1 MDNMIFSHYE
11 DKDGNPVT
19 AIEHDIELYACYGI
33 EIKDIDGLKKVND
46 APNAN
51 YVLTNDIT
59 IGMSAMYIGFI
70 DTIEWESLGS
80 SSIDGFSGKFNGN
93 GHIIRFN
100 ASVDKLDNFGLFSKV
115 SGMVYNLY
123 VASAFDY
130 QGTLTKEAVVGTFAR
145 EVTASGRI
153 IDCGSGQTISLS
165 VITNKKIT
173 IGGSIGV
180 NYGLIDGFFS
190 SMNGT
195 ILLENNSLSYV
206 GSAIG
211 ANYGTVKNATQTGRN
226 GNIAIALPRSPETY
240 IGNLIGYNDGL
251 LENSF
256 VDRAM
261 HLSFMDGSNR
271 YLTDKVT
278 VSGIVG
284 LNNVL
289 INECTFYNNASYYQ
303 IGNITIGHDSYL
315 VSLDYYKAM
324 QLERISVYLYEE
336 TTQGPMYN
344 LKYIIYMDE
353 NTTKRGYDYY
363 EEYTYSEFAK
373 AYPVIYNKIKGI
385 DTIVSYDN
393 VTKNLPNGKTNNI
406 SIVDEVGTGNITA
419 LASSCNYDEIKWN
432 YLRRLYATNYNKW

>member
-1 MDNMIFSHYE
+1 MDNMVFSHYE

-33 EIKDIDGLKKVND
+33 EIKDIKGLKAVNK

-59 IGMSAMYIGFI
+59 IGMSAMHIGSI
-70 DTIEWESLGS
+70 DKIEWESLGN

-100 ASVDKLDNFGLFSKV
+100 ASAETLENFGLFSKI

-123 VASAFDY
+123 VAAAFDY
-130 QGTLTKEAVVGTFAR
+130 QGTLTKEAVLGTFAR
-145 EVTASGRI
+145 EVMPTGRV
-153 IDCGSGQTISLS
+153 IDCGSCQTINLS
-165 VITNKKIT
+165 TITNKKIT

-180 NYGLIDGFFS
+180 NYGLIDGFLS

-195 ILLENNSLSYV
+195 ILLENNSLSYI
-206 GSAIG
+206 GSVIG
-211 ANYGTVKNATQTGRN
+211 ANYGIVRNTTQTGRN
-226 GNIAIALPRSPETY
+226 GNIAIVLPRSPETY
-240 IGNLIGYNDGL
+240 IGNLIGFNDGL

-256 VDRAM
+256 VERAVNI
-261 HLSFMDGSNR
+261 SFTDETNR

-284 LNNVL
+284 LNNGL
-289 INECTFYNNASYYQ
+289 INMCTFYNEDFHYNT
-303 IGNITIGHDSYL
+303 NITIDQDLYL
-315 VSLDYYKAM
+315 VALDYNKAI
-324 QLERISVYLYEE
+324 QLEMISVYLWEE
-336 TTQGPMYN
+336 TTQGPMYI

-353 NTTKRGYDYY
+353 NTIKDESDYW

-373 AYPVIYNKIKGI
+373 AYPNIYNKIKGI
-385 DTIVSYDN
+385 DTIVSYNN
-393 VTKNLPNGKTNNI
+393 VTNNLPNGKINNI
-406 SIVDEVGTGNITA
+406 SIVDAVGTGNITA
-419 LASSCNYDEIKWN
+419 LVSSCNYNEIKWS
-432 YLRRLYATNYNKW
+432 YLRRLYATNYNKF

>member
-1 MDNMIFSHYE
+1 
-11 DKDGNPVT
+11 
-19 AIEHDIELYACYGI
+19 
-33 EIKDIDGLKKVND
+33 
-46 APNAN
+46 
-51 YVLTNDIT
+51 
-59 IGMSAMYIGFI
+59 MYIGFI

-145 EVTASGRI
+145 EVMASGRI

-284 LNNVL
+284 LNNGL
-289 INECTFYNNASYYQ
+289 INECTFYNNAFYYQ
-303 IGNITIGHDSYL
+303 IGNITIGHDLYL
-315 VSLDYYKAM
+315 VSLDYNKAM
-324 QLERISVYLYEE
+324 QLERISVYLCEE

-353 NTTKRGYDYY
+353 NTTKSEYDYY